1 MQRMASMMGGSREA
15 ESHTDYQP
23 LPGGEFDD
31 IGESQRA
38 IDTANRL
45 RSTPSRKIHLPRLE
59 ILFPDASVPSPRR
72 LHLRRDSSAG
82 LLAGQRRR
90 RDPGERAEPRRQSHR
105 VVPQVRLPAA
115 HPARRADGG
124 VRLLRS
130 GHLPGRLRGARSPRS
145 AARARTVH
153 EDGQVPTLR
162 RGAAAAPGGVAG
174 CLRGVSPGDRHA
186 WGGKRG
192 WRRPAAGVGGEL
204 GGERAGRGG
213 HAADHRVPV
222 VQHEAAATAGGAA
235 GGLRRVSASH
245 ASPRGGPVVRM
256 HHRTTPRTRA
266 RITFTLAH

>member
-1 MQRMASMMGGSREA
+1 MNSTTSVSPKGPSTPPTASDPRRHGK
-15 ESHTDYQP
+15 
-23 LPGGEFDD
+23 
-31 IGESQRA
+31 
-38 IDTANRL
+38 
-45 RSTPSRKIHLPRLE
+45 STPSRASPK

-174 CLRGVSPGDRHA
+174 CLRGVSPGDRYA
-186 WGGKRG
+186 WGGKT
-192 WRRPAAGVGGEL
+192 GV
-204 GGERAGRGG
+204 
-213 HAADHRVPV
+213 
-222 VQHEAAATAGGAA
+222 AAAS
-235 GGLRRVSASH
+235 RRR
-245 ASPRGGPVVRM
+245 RG
-256 HHRTTPRTRA
+256 RA
-266 RITFTLAH
+266 RRRARWERGACRRSSRARRAT

>member
-38 IDTANRL
+38 IDTAHRP
-45 RSTPSRKIHLPRLE
+45 RSTPSRKIHPLRASPK

-192 WRRPAAGVGGEL
+192 WRRPAA
-204 GGERAGRGG
+204 
-213 HAADHRVPV
+213 DHRVPV

-256 HHRTTPRTRA
+256 HHRTTPHTRA

>member
-1 MQRMASMMGGSREA
+1 MNSTTSVSPRIHSRPKE
-15 ESHTDYQP
+15 
-23 LPGGEFDD
+23 
-31 IGESQRA
+31 
-38 IDTANRL
+38 
-45 RSTPSRKIHLPRLE
+45 PSIHAVTENPPPPAPRPK

-174 CLRGVSPGDRHA
+174 CLRGVSPGDRYA

-204 GGERAGRGG
+204 GGERVGRRG

-256 HHRTTPRTRA
+256 HHRMTPAHA
-266 RITFTLAH
+266 RLPSP